1 MHFIGRP
8 VHHIHVAHWYTV
20 VGGTGILFFLMWS
33 SSKFEVYENVDSFY
47 NGSSQ
52 KNFAGYV
59 VTPFAQ
65 HT

>member
-1 MHFIGRP
+1 MVDR
-8 VHHIHVAHWYTV
+8 YTIFMLPTE
-20 VGGTGILFFLMWS
+20 VGGTASYSFLCGS
-33 SSKFEVYENVDSFY
+33 SSKFEVYENADSFY

-52 KNFAGYV
+52 KNYAGYV